1 MYTVSALIYCGIL
14 IHPTTCVRVCVCACT
29 CGHQVTEE
37 ALNAAIAVCGPD
49 AEFKKIGQAI
59 HAMADKHSYGVVR
72 KFIGH
77 GVGSVFHAG
86 PAVLHYREFC
96 RSPFPHPSPTL
107 TPPFPHPDPTLTPLR
122 PHSDPTLT
130 PLRPHSDPTLT
141 PPFHAEFSPLPFPH
155 PDPTIPC

>member
-1 MYTVSALIYCGIL
+1 MADKHGYGVVGKCLPCLDLFITFSLTHLHATPCC
-14 IHPTTCVRVCVCACT
+14 PSRS
-29 CGHQVTEE
+29 
-37 ALNAAIAVCGPD
+37 
-49 AEFKKIGQAI
+49 
-59 HAMADKHSYGVVR
+59 AMADKHSYGVVR